1 MEMTKETILGVDV
14 TKTSE
19 DDLSQHLLNNI
30 INEDKQ
36 AFIVAIN
43 PEKITLA
50 NKDRELKTLL
60 NQATIQIPDGVGVL
74 IASKLQGGNITERI
88 TGVDLM
94 ERLIKDA
101 ATHKKRVFFYGAKPG
116 TADAAK
122 TNLTNKYPGLNVV
135 GIIDGYEQ
143 NTRYIIETI
152 NQQKP
157 DYLFVAL
164 GSPKQEQWIVE
175 HMGELNVRVFQGVGG
190 SFDVFSGKA
199 KRAPEAYR
207 KLGLEWLY
215 RLLKEP
221 HRIKRQ
227 IRLPLFFL
235 QVLKARVLKK

>member
-19 DDLSQHLLNNI
+19 DDLSKHLLNNI

-101 ATHKKRVFFYGAKPG
+101 ATHHKRVFFYGAKPG

-122 TNLTNKYPGLNVV
+122 KNLIKKYPGLNVV
-135 GIIDGYEQ
+135 GTIDGYEQ
-143 NTRYIIETI
+143 NPRCIIETI

-175 HMGELNVRVFQGVGG
+175 HMHELNVRVFQGVGG